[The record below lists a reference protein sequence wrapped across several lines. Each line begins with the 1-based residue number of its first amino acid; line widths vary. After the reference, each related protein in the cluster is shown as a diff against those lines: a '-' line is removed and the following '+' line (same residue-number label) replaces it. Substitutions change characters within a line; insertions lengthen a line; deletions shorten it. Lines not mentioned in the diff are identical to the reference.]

1 MMDVLEV
8 LEDDNGELMLNFPD
22 ELIEEMGWRE
32 GDLLDWRLKGNSI
45 VLSKVNDPE
54 GYVPVE

>member
-8 LEDDNGELMLNFPD
+8 LENDSGELTLNFPD
-22 ELIEEMGWRE
+22 ELIEEMRWRE

>member
-1 MMDVLEV
+1 MDVLEV
-8 LEDDNGELMLNFPD
+8 LENDSGELTLNFPD